1 MIERL
6 PMIVA
11 NDSSVRFITFFIFCS
26 SQEASLFIL
35 VNRAIRTELTI
46 PILQFTSL
54 HHSNIHR
61 LLREPDTFAGV
72 QP

>member
-1 MIERL
+1 
-6 PMIVA
+6 MIVA
-11 NDSSVRFITFFIFCS
+11 NDSSVRFITFFIFSS

-61 LLREPDTFAGV
+61 LFREPDAFVGV
-72 QP
+72 EP

>member
-1 MIERL
+1 MIPQFVL
-6 PMIVA
+6 LHF
-11 NDSSVRFITFFIFCS
+11 SSFAAL

-61 LLREPDTFAGV
+61 LLREPDAFVGV
-72 QP
+72 EP

>member
-1 MIERL
+1 MIKRL

-26 SQEASLFIL
+26 SQETSLFIL

-46 PILQFTSL
+46 PFYNL
-54 HHSNIHR
+54 HPYITVIYIGSYENQMH
-61 LLREPDTFAGV
+61 L
-72 QP
+72 

>member
-35 VNRAIRTELTI
+35 VNRALEL
-46 PILQFTSL
+46 
-54 HHSNIHR
+54 N
-61 LLREPDTFAGV
+61 
-72 QP
+72 